1 MAANQ
6 LQRLCVFAGSG
17 DGRRPEYRQAARALG
32 RERAERGIGLV
43 YGGSGLGLMG
53 ATADAAL
60 AAGGEAIGVI
70 PESLL
75 ALEEVHRDLT
85 ELHVVGSMHERKAL
99 MGDLSDAFAALP
111 GGIGTLEEL
120 LEVATWS
127 KLGIHAK
134 PCGVIN
140 VSGFYDPLAAMLD
153 HTVAE
158 GFMRSEHRRILLV
171 DASPER
177 LLDRLREWS
186 RDQSPSSTP
195 EISPGNSS
203 LAR

>member
-1 MAANQ
+1 MASEQ
-6 LQRLCVFAGSG
+6 LKRLCVFAGSG
-17 DGRRPEYRQAARALG
+17 DGRRPEYRDAAAAFG
-32 RERAERGIGLV
+32 RELAERGIGLV
-43 YGGSGLGLMG
+43 YGASGIGLMG

-99 MGDLSDAFAALP
+99 MADLSDAFVALP

-120 LEVATWS
+120 LEIATWS

-134 PCGVIN
+134 PCGAIN
-140 VSGFYDPLAAMLD
+140 VGGFYDPLAAMLD

-158 GFMRSEHRRILLV
+158 GFMSSEHRRILLI

-177 LLDRLREWS
+177 LLGRLQEW
-186 RDQSPSSTP
+186 TP
-195 EISPGNSS
+195 PAPVIAPEQAAP
-203 LAR
+203 R